1 MLVKYWLMVTGDKS
15 LPSGAARNLEAWDP
29 SLSTVTSYNLK
40 EGDPV
45 LVWRGGRG
53 GGVVAMGE
61 IASISVIP
69 PDNFLSLA
77 RSQRDAE
84 GSVPAFK
91 KAVIN
96 LGKLM
101 LATPISANTLRA
113 AGIARVV
120 RQARSAGGDH
130 KLVPLELP
138 QKQWHEVI
146 RLAES
151 PETPTEWPAAWNISP
166 GSVVRR
172 AKLHEVYGGN
182 PRCTVGSSAK
192 TPNTLLFVNR
202 SRSGER
208 APRWNGSVLL
218 APGQGQWGD
227 GVSLEN
233 LAVLA
238 HLQRGVPVRLFLV
251 RGVDCLYVGEFGID
265 IEQPIERWVV
275 TGERKL
281 KYLDD
286 VLSWDIKTPI
296 FRLRLLNGARALL
309 DDTDPFRQAPRMR
322 LSLRPTSDQPVAT
335 AIRGLLAVVE
345 NDPDVAASLS
355 ELSEAQ
361 LLATL
366 TQRARRQADL
376 VELRTAVEDSATS
389 EGDLQ
394 KLVQR
399 MTWIFGGEFLP
410 GTARRNLTL
419 RDQLD
424 LTLLRPDGTLHGVEL
439 KKADTDRLVIVQ
451 RNHLIVGH
459 EINKAVGQAMNYLRE
474 LDEKRSQLLVDLG
487 IDARRA
493 SMTVVIGHSAFVTN
507 GASSAQID
515 ETIRTYNSHLTR
527 VSVTTYD
534 RLIGNAQRTLD
545 LMAAPDI

>member
-1 MLVKYWLMVTGDKS
+1 M
-15 LPSGAARNLEAWDP
+15 
-29 SLSTVTSYNLK
+29 
-40 EGDPV
+40 
-45 LVWRGGRG
+45 
-53 GGVVAMGE
+53 
-61 IASISVIP
+61 
-69 PDNFLSLA
+69 
-77 RSQRDAE
+77 
-84 GSVPAFK
+84 
-91 KAVIN
+91 
-96 LGKLM
+96 
-101 LATPISANTLRA
+101 
-113 AGIARVV
+113 
-120 RQARSAGGDH
+120 
-130 KLVPLELP
+130 PLEVP
-138 QKQWHEVI
+138 QEQWHKVI
-146 RLAES
+146 RLAEY

-202 SRSGER
+202 SHSEKQ
-208 APRWNGSVLL
+208 ASRWNGSVLL

-233 LAVLA
+233 LAALA
-238 HLQRGVPVRLFLV
+238 HLQRGVPIRLFLA

-265 IEQPIERWVV
+265 IEQPIERWEV
-275 TGERKL
+275 TGERKFE
-281 KYLDD
+281 YLDN
-286 VLSWDIKTPI
+286 VLRWDIKTPI
-296 FRLRLLNGARALL
+296 FRLRLLNGSRALL
-309 DDTDPFRQAPRMR
+309 ADIDPFRQAPRMR
-322 LSLRPTSDQPVAT
+322 LSLRPTNDQPVAA

-345 NDPDVAASLS
+345 NDPVVAASLS

-361 LLATL
+361 LLASL

-376 VELRTAVEDSATS
+376 VELRAAAGDSATS

-394 KLVQR
+394 KLVER

-410 GTARRNLTL
+410 GTARRSLTL

-439 KKADTDRLVIVQ
+439 KKANIDRLVTVQ

-459 EINKAVGQAMNYLRE
+459 EINKAVGQAMNYLQE

-545 LMAAPDI
+545 LTAEPDI

>member
-1 MLVKYWLMVTGDKS
+1 M
-15 LPSGAARNLEAWDP
+15 
-29 SLSTVTSYNLK
+29 
-40 EGDPV
+40 
-45 LVWRGGRG
+45 
-53 GGVVAMGE
+53 
-61 IASISVIP
+61 
-69 PDNFLSLA
+69 
-77 RSQRDAE
+77 
-84 GSVPAFK
+84 
-91 KAVIN
+91 
-96 LGKLM
+96 
-101 LATPISANTLRA
+101 
-113 AGIARVV
+113 
-120 RQARSAGGDH
+120 
-130 KLVPLELP
+130 
-138 QKQWHEVI
+138 
-146 RLAES
+146 
-151 PETPTEWPAAWNISP
+151 
-166 GSVVRR
+166 
-172 AKLHEVYGGN
+172 
-182 PRCTVGSSAK
+182 
-192 TPNTLLFVNR
+192 
-202 SRSGER
+202 
-208 APRWNGSVLL
+208 
-218 APGQGQWGD
+218 
-227 GVSLEN
+227 
-233 LAVLA
+233 
-238 HLQRGVPVRLFLV
+238 
-251 RGVDCLYVGEFGID
+251 YVGEFGID
-265 IEQPIERWVV
+265 LKQPIERWVV
-275 TGERKL
+275 TGEREL
-281 KYLDD
+281 QYLDS
-286 VLSWDIKTPI
+286 VLRWDIKTPI

-322 LSLRPTSDQPVAT
+322 LSLHPTSDQPVAT
-335 AIRGLLAVVE
+335 AIRGLLAVME
-345 NDPDVAASLS
+345 NDPAVAASLS

-376 VELRTAVEDSATS
+376 VELRAAAEDSATS

-439 KKADTDRLVIVQ
+439 KKANIDRLVTVQ

-493 SMTVVIGHSAFVTN
+493 SMTVVIGHSTFVTN

-545 LMAAPDI
+545 LTAAPDI

>member
-1 MLVKYWLMVTGDKS
+1 MKYWLMVTGDKS
-15 LPSGAARNLEAWDP
+15 VPSGAARSLEAWDP
-29 SLSTVTSYNLK
+29 SLSTVTGRNL
-40 EGDPV
+40 EVGDPV

-53 GGVVAMGE
+53 GGVVAIGE
-61 IASISVIP
+61 IASTSMVP
-69 PDNFLSLA
+69 PGDFLSLA
-77 RSQRDAE
+77 RSRRDE
-84 GSVPAFK
+84 GGSVPALK
-91 KAVIN
+91 KAALD

-101 LATPISANTLRA
+101 LATPISADRLRA
-113 AGIARVV
+113 AGITRVV

-138 QKQWHEVI
+138 EKVWREVI
-146 RLAES
+146 RLAED

-182 PRCTVGSSAK
+182 PRCTIGSSAK
-192 TPNTLLFVNR
+192 TPNALLFVDG
-202 SRSGER
+202 SRSGELE
-208 APRWNGSVLL
+208 ARWNGSVLL

-227 GVSLEN
+227 GISQEN
-233 LAVLA
+233 LAALA
-238 HLQRGVPVRLFLV
+238 HLQRGVPVRVFLV
-251 RGVDCLYVGEFGID
+251 RGVDCLYVGEFCID
-265 IEQPIERWVV
+265 PKQPIERWVV
-275 TGERKL
+275 TGKREIQ
-281 KYLDD
+281 YLDD
-286 VLSWDIKTPI
+286 VLRWDVRTPI
-296 FRLRLLNGARALL
+296 LRLRLVNGARALL
-309 DDTDPFRQAPRMR
+309 DDPDPFRQAPQVKI
-322 LSLRPTSDQPVAT
+322 SLHPSTDQPVHT
-335 AIRGLLAVVE
+335 TIRGLLAVME
-345 NDPDVAASLS
+345 NDPTVAASLS
-355 ELSEAQ
+355 ELGEVQ
-361 LLATL
+361 LLGAL
-366 TQRARRQADL
+366 AQRARRQADL
-376 VELRTAVEDSATS
+376 VELRAAAEDSGTS

-439 KKADTDRLVIVQ
+439 KKANVDRLVAGH

-507 GASSAQID
+507 GTSSAQID

-527 VSVTTYD
+527 VSVFTYD
-534 RLIGNAQRTLD
+534 RLIENAQRTLD
-545 LMAAPDI
+545 LTTSPGV

>member
-1 MLVKYWLMVTGDKS
+1 MKYWLMVTRDKS
-15 LPSGAARNLEAWDP
+15 VPSGAAHSLEAWDP
-29 SLSTVTSYNLK
+29 SLSTVTGHDL
-40 EGDPV
+40 EVGDPV

-53 GGVVAMGE
+53 GGVVAIGE
-61 IASISVIP
+61 ITSTSVVP
-69 PDNFLSLA
+69 PSDFLSLV
-77 RSQRDAE
+77 RSRRDE
-84 GSVPAFK
+84 DGSVPALTR
-91 KAVIN
+91 AVLD

-101 LATPISANTLRA
+101 LTTPISADRLRA
-113 AGIARVV
+113 AGLTRVV
-120 RQARSAGGDH
+120 QRARSAGGDH
-130 KLVPLELP
+130 KLVPLDLP
-138 QKQWHEVI
+138 EKQWREVV
-146 RLAES
+146 RLAEEA
-151 PETPTEWPAAWNISP
+151 ETPTNWPAAWNIAP
-166 GSVVRR
+166 GTVVRR
-172 AKLHEVYGGN
+172 AELHEVYGGN

-192 TPNTLLFVNR
+192 TPNALLFVDS
-202 SRSGER
+202 SRPGEL
-208 APRWNGSVLL
+208 APRWDGSVLL
-218 APGQGQWGD
+218 APGQGQWAD
-227 GVSLEN
+227 GISLEN

-265 IEQPIERWVV
+265 LKQPVEGWVV
-275 TGERKL
+275 TGEREAQI
-281 KYLDD
+281 LDR
-286 VLSWDIKTPI
+286 VIRWDIRTPI

-309 DDTDPFRQAPRMR
+309 DDTDPFRQAPRMS
-322 LSLRPTSDQPVAT
+322 LSLHPTSDQPVAA
-335 AIRGLLAVVE
+335 AIRGLLAVME
-345 NDPDVAASLS
+345 SDPTVAASLG

-361 LLATL
+361 LLAHV

-376 VELRTAVEDSATS
+376 VELRTAAEDPATS

-439 KKADTDRLVIVQ
+439 KKANIDHLVTGQ

-459 EINKAVGQAMNYLRE
+459 AINKAVGQAMNYLRE

-493 SMTVVIGHSAFVTN
+493 SMTVVVGHSAFVTN
-507 GASSAQID
+507 GADSTQID

-545 LMAAPDI
+545 LTAAPGV

>member
-1 MLVKYWLMVTGDKS
+1 MKYWLMVTGDKS
-15 LPSGAARNLEAWDP
+15 VPSGAARSLEAWDP
-29 SLSTVTSYNLK
+29 SLSTVTSHNLE

-53 GGVVAMGE
+53 GGVVAIGE
-61 IASISVIP
+61 ITSTSVVP
-69 PDNFLSLA
+69 QGDFLSLA
-77 RSQRDAE
+77 RSQRDE
-84 GSVPAFK
+84 DGSVPALTR
-91 KAVIN
+91 AVLN

-113 AGIARVV
+113 AGITRVI
-120 RQARSAGGDH
+120 RQVRSAGGDH

-138 QKQWHEVI
+138 EKHWREVI
-146 RLAES
+146 RLAEY
-151 PETPTEWPAAWNISP
+151 PEAPTEWPAAWNISP

-192 TPNTLLFVNR
+192 TPNALLFVDG
-202 SRSGER
+202 SRSGEL
-208 APRWNGSVLL
+208 APQWNGSVLL
-218 APGQGQWGD
+218 APGQGQRSSD
-227 GVSLEN
+227 GISLEN

-251 RGVDCLYVGEFGID
+251 RGADCLYVGEFGID
-265 IEQPIERWVV
+265 LKQPIERWVV
-275 TGERKL
+275 TGEREL
-281 KYLDD
+281 QYLDS
-286 VLSWDIKTPI
+286 VLRWDIKTPI

-322 LSLRPTSDQPVAT
+322 LSLHPTSDQPVAT
-335 AIRGLLAVVE
+335 AIRGLLAVME
-345 NDPDVAASLS
+345 NDPAVAASLS

-376 VELRTAVEDSATS
+376 VELRAAAEDSATS

-439 KKADTDRLVIVQ
+439 KKANIDRLVTVQ

-493 SMTVVIGHSAFVTN
+493 SMTVVIGHSTFVTN

-545 LMAAPDI
+545 LTAAPDI

>member
-1 MLVKYWLMVTGDKS
+1 MKYWLMVTGDKS
-15 LPSGAARNLEAWDP
+15 VPSGAASSLEAWDP
-29 SLSTVTSYNLK
+29 SLSTVTGHNIE

-53 GGVVAMGE
+53 GGVVAIGE
-61 IASISVIP
+61 ITSTSVVP
-69 PDNFLSLA
+69 PGDFLSLA
-77 RSQRDAE
+77 RSQRDE
-84 GSVPAFK
+84 DGSVPALK
-91 KAVIN
+91 RAVLN

-101 LATPISANTLRA
+101 LATPISTNTLRA
-113 AGIARVV
+113 AGITRVI

-138 QKQWHEVI
+138 EQHWREVI

-151 PETPTEWPAAWNISP
+151 PEAPTEWPAAWNISP

-182 PRCTVGSSAK
+182 PRCAVGSSAK
-192 TPNTLLFVNR
+192 TPNALLFVNG
-202 SRSGER
+202 SRSGEL
-208 APRWNGSVLL
+208 APQWNGSVLM
-218 APGQGQWGD
+218 APGQGQRG
-227 GVSLEN
+227 GNRISLEN

-265 IEQPIERWVV
+265 LKQPIERWVV
-275 TGERKL
+275 TGEREL
-281 KYLDD
+281 QYLDN
-286 VLSWDIKTPI
+286 VLRWDIKTPI

-322 LSLRPTSDQPVAT
+322 LSLHPTSDQPVAT
-335 AIRGLLAVVE
+335 AIRGLLAVME
-345 NDPDVAASLS
+345 NDPTVAASLS

-376 VELRTAVEDSATS
+376 VELRAAAEDSATS

-439 KKADTDRLVIVQ
+439 KKANIDRLVTVQ

-493 SMTVVIGHSAFVTN
+493 SMTVVIGHSAFVIN
-507 GASSAQID
+507 GASTAQID

-545 LMAAPDI
+545 LTAAPDI